1 MSLNKL
7 NPHHAGGRNPSSNKL
22 YCHCRTGGSNAFWQ
36 AQPCCANMHQKDLFL
51 FKHNLRLNN
60 NSLEQYQQTQCG
72 NFMSAGYG

>member
-1 MSLNKL
+1 MQVEGT
-7 NPHHAGGRNPSSNKL
+7 PHRISYIVTVVPVEAMPYGKHSHAVLICTR
-22 YCHCRTGGSNAFWQ
+22 
-36 AQPCCANMHQKDLFL
+36 KDLFL